1 MRPEDQEGDE
11 IEEGSPYHRVLR
23 PQHAG
28 RDDGRD
34 RVRGVMQAVEEI
46 ESQGDRDQGDQNRQS
61 ERDGVHGSVHVGSI
75 VCRSAQGG
83 TS

>member
-1 MRPEDQEGDE
+1 MPVPTVCAHAPEDQERDE

-34 RVRGVMQAVEEI
+34 RVRGIVQAVEEI
-46 ESQGDRDQGDQNRQS
+46 EARRP
-61 ERDGVHGSVHVGSI
+61 
-75 VCRSAQGG
+75 
-83 TS
+83 